1 MKYVFITIPP
11 FEDTLTCQAESSA
24 YEKLIFYDVKV
35 YKQIFNLI
43 NASIEQFSKTK
54 ECVSMCGKIASSKID
69 QPSFYSEPW
78 LELGSKVQLSPK
90 KQLG

>member
-43 NASIEQFSKTK
+43 NASIEQFSKTIDSQN
-54 ECVSMCGKIASSKID
+54 EFGFKILVVKLAERKIYI
-69 QPSFYSEPW
+69 QAIFNV
-78 LELGSKVQLSPK
+78 L
-90 KQLG
+90 

>member
-43 NASIEQFSKTK
+43 NASIEQFSKT
-54 ECVSMCGKIASSKID
+54 ID
-69 QPSFYSEPW
+69 SQNEIGFVIFVLKSE
-78 LELGSKVQLSPK
+78 
-90 KQLG
+90 